1 MIDVGK
7 FNLLTICEEVAEGL
21 LLTDRT
27 ETVLLPR
34 KCVLTEMVLGAELN
48 VFVYK
53 DNETR
58 LVATTQVPNA
68 VVGEFA
74 YMEVKA
80 VNTAGAFLDWGLEK
94 DILVPFREQTMEMQ
108 LGRWYTVY
116 VYLDVLSKRVTAS
129 ARLSK
134 FLQPADETLKE
145 NDAVDILITKRTDLG
160 FDAIINNAYRGLLYE
175 NEIFEP
181 LEIGEKRKAFIKKVR
196 EDHKIDLKLQAR
208 DFGISDDAKEKVLEA
223 LLQHNGFLALN
234 DNSDPDIIRE
244 QLQMSKKSFKKAV
257 GGLFK
262 EKKII
267 LTQDGIEL
275 VKA

>member
-1 MIDVGK
+1 MIAIGK
-7 FNLLTICEEVAEGL
+7 FNVLTVCEELAEGL

-27 ETVLLPR
+27 DTVLLPR
-34 KCVLTEMVLGAELN
+34 KAVSPEMQLGAEVN

-94 DILVPFREQTMEMQ
+94 DILVPFREQTIAMQ
-108 LGRWYTVY
+108 EGNWYVVY
-116 VYLDVLSKRVTAS
+116 VYLDVVSSRVTAS

-134 FLQPADETLKE
+134 FLQQADDTLKE
-145 NDAVDILITKRTDLG
+145 NDAVDILITKRTNLG

-175 NEIFEP
+175 NEIFE
-181 LEIGEKRKAFIKKVR
+181 IVNVGEKRKAYIKKIR
-196 EDHKIDLKLQAR
+196 DDFKIDLKLQAR
-208 DFGISDDAKEKVLEA
+208 DFGISDDAKEKVIAA
-223 LLQHNGFLALN
+223 LQSNNGFLPLN
-234 DNSDPDIIRE
+234 DNSEPDAIRD
-244 QLQMSKKSFKKAV
+244 QLQMSKKSFKKAI

-267 LTQDGIEL
+267 LRPDGIEW
-275 VKA
+275 VA

>member
-1 MIDVGK
+1 MIAIGK
-7 FNLLTICEEVAEGL
+7 FNVLTVCEELAEGL

-27 ETVLLPR
+27 DTVLLPR
-34 KCVLTEMVLGAELN
+34 KAVLPEMQLGTEVN

-74 YMEVKA
+74 FMEVKA

-94 DILVPFREQTMEMQ
+94 DILVPFREQTIAMQ
-108 LGRWYTVY
+108 EGNWYVVY
-116 VYLDVLSKRVTAS
+116 VYLDVVSSRVTAS

-134 FLQPADETLKE
+134 FLQQADDTLKE
-145 NDAVDILITKRTDLG
+145 NDAVDILITKRTNLG

-175 NEIFEP
+175 NEIFEVVNV
-181 LEIGEKRKAFIKKVR
+181 GEKRIAYIKKIR
-196 EDHKIDLKLQAR
+196 DDFKIDLKLQAR
-208 DFGISDDAKEKVLEA
+208 DFGISDDAKEKVIAA
-223 LLQHNGFLALN
+223 LQSNNGFLPLN
-234 DNSDPDIIRE
+234 DNSEPDAIRD
-244 QLQMSKKSFKKAV
+244 QLQMSKKSFKKAI

-267 LTQDGIEL
+267 LRPDGIEWIQ
-275 VKA
+275 

>member
-1 MIDVGK
+1 MIAIGK
-7 FNLLTICEEVAEGL
+7 FNVLTVCEELAEGL

-27 ETVLLPR
+27 DTVLLPR
-34 KCVLTEMVLGAELN
+34 KAVSPEMQLGAEVN

-94 DILVPFREQTMEMQ
+94 DILVPFREQTIAMQ
-108 LGRWYTVY
+108 EGNWYVVY
-116 VYLDVLSKRVTAS
+116 VYLDVVSSRVTAS

-134 FLQPADETLKE
+134 FLQQADDTLKE
-145 NDAVDILITKRTDLG
+145 NDAVDILITKRTNLG

-175 NEIFEP
+175 NEIFE
-181 LEIGEKRKAFIKKVR
+181 IVNVGEKRKTYIKKIR
-196 EDHKIDLKLQAR
+196 DDFKIDLKLQAR
-208 DFGISDDAKEKVLEA
+208 DFGISDDAKEKIIAA
-223 LLQHNGFLALN
+223 LQNNNGFLPLN
-234 DNSDPDIIRE
+234 DNSEPDAIRD

-267 LTQDGIEL
+267 LRPDGIEW
-275 VKA
+275 VP

>member
-34 KCVLTEMVLGAELN
+34 KCVLPEMVLGAELN

-267 LTQDGIEL
+267 LTQEGIEL

>member
-1 MIDVGK
+1 MIAIGK
-7 FNLLTICEEVAEGL
+7 FNVLTVCEELAEGL

-27 ETVLLPR
+27 DTVLLPR
-34 KCVLTEMVLGAELN
+34 KAVSPEMQLGAEVN

-94 DILVPFREQTMEMQ
+94 DILVPFREQTIAMQ
-108 LGRWYTVY
+108 EGNWYVVY
-116 VYLDVLSKRVTAS
+116 VYLDVVSSRVTAS

-134 FLQPADETLKE
+134 FLQQADDTLKE
-145 NDAVDILITKRTDLG
+145 NDAVDILITKRTNLG

-175 NEIFEP
+175 NEIFE
-181 LEIGEKRKAFIKKVR
+181 IVNVGEKRKAYIKKIR
-196 EDHKIDLKLQAR
+196 DDFKIDLKLQAR
-208 DFGISDDAKEKVLEA
+208 DFGISDDAKEKIIAA
-223 LLQHNGFLALN
+223 LQNNNGFLPLN
-234 DNSDPDIIRE
+234 DNSEPDAIRD

-267 LTQDGIEL
+267 LRPDGIEW
-275 VKA
+275 VP

>member
-21 LLTDRT
+21 LLTDRN

-34 KCVLTEMVLGAELN
+34 KCVLPEMVLGVELN

-58 LVATTQVPNA
+58 LVATTQLPNA

-94 DILVPFREQTMEMQ
+94 DILVPFREQAMEMQ
-108 LGRWYTVY
+108 LGRWYVVY
-116 VYLDVLSKRVTAS
+116 VYLDVLSKRVTAT

-181 LEIGEKRKAFIKKVR
+181 LQIGEKRKAYIKKVR

-208 DFGISDDAKEKVLEA
+208 DFGISDDAKEKVMEA
-223 LLQHNGFLALN
+223 LLQNNGVLTLN
-234 DNSDPDIIRE
+234 DNSDPDIIRD

-267 LTQDGIEL
+267 LTQEGIEL

>member
-1 MIDVGK
+1 MIAIGK
-7 FNLLTICEEVAEGL
+7 FNVLTVCEELAEGL

-27 ETVLLPR
+27 DTVLLPR
-34 KCVLTEMVLGAELN
+34 KAVSPEMQLGAEVN

-94 DILVPFREQTMEMQ
+94 DILVPFREQTIAMQ
-108 LGRWYTVY
+108 EGNWYVVY
-116 VYLDVLSKRVTAS
+116 VYLDVVSSRVTAS

-134 FLQPADETLKE
+134 FLLQADDTLKE
-145 NDAVDILITKRTDLG
+145 NDAVDILITKRTNLG

-175 NEIFEP
+175 NEIFEVVNV
-181 LEIGEKRKAFIKKVR
+181 GEKRKAYIKKIR
-196 EDHKIDLKLQAR
+196 DDFKIDLKLQAR
-208 DFGISDDAKEKVLEA
+208 DFGISDDAKEKILET
-223 LLQHNGFLALN
+223 LKNNNGFLALN
-234 DNSDPDIIRE
+234 DNSEPDAIRD

-267 LTQDGIEL
+267 LRPDGIEW
-275 VKA
+275 VP

>member
-1 MIDVGK
+1 MIAIGK
-7 FNLLTICEEVAEGL
+7 FNVLTVCEELAEGL

-27 ETVLLPR
+27 DTVLLPR
-34 KCVLTEMVLGAELN
+34 KAVLPEMQLGAEVN

-94 DILVPFREQTMEMQ
+94 DILVPFREQTIAMQ
-108 LGRWYTVY
+108 EGNWYVVY
-116 VYLDVLSKRVTAS
+116 VYLDVVSSRVTAS

-134 FLQPADETLKE
+134 FLQQADDTLKE
-145 NDAVDILITKRTDLG
+145 NDAVDILITKRTNLG

-175 NEIFEP
+175 NEIFETVNV
-181 LEIGEKRKAFIKKVR
+181 GEKRKAYIKKIR
-196 EDHKIDLKLQAR
+196 DDFKIDLKLQAR
-208 DFGISDDAKEKVLEA
+208 DFGISDDAKEKIIAA
-223 LLQHNGFLALN
+223 LQNNNGFLPLN
-234 DNSDPDIIRE
+234 DNSEPDAIRD

-267 LTQDGIEL
+267 LRPDGIEW
-275 VKA
+275 VP

>member
-1 MIDVGK
+1 MIAIGK
-7 FNLLTICEEVAEGL
+7 FNVLTVCEELAEGL

-27 ETVLLPR
+27 DTVLLPR
-34 KCVLTEMVLGAELN
+34 KAVLPEMQLGAEVN

-94 DILVPFREQTMEMQ
+94 DILVPFREQTIAMQ
-108 LGRWYTVY
+108 EGNWYVVY
-116 VYLDVLSKRVTAS
+116 VYLDVVSSRVTAS

-134 FLQPADETLKE
+134 FLQQADDTLKE
-145 NDAVDILITKRTDLG
+145 NDAVDILITKRTNLG

-175 NEIFEP
+175 NEIFETVNV
-181 LEIGEKRKAFIKKVR
+181 GEKRKAYIKKIR
-196 EDHKIDLKLQAR
+196 DDFKIDLKLQAR
-208 DFGISDDAKEKVLEA
+208 DFGISDDAKEKVIAA
-223 LLQHNGFLALN
+223 LQSNNGFLPLN
-234 DNSDPDIIRE
+234 DNSEPDAIRD
-244 QLQMSKKSFKKAV
+244 QLQMSKKSFKKAI

-267 LTQDGIEL
+267 LRPDGIEW
-275 VKA
+275 VA

>member
-1 MIDVGK
+1 MIAIGK

-34 KCVLTEMVLGAELN
+34 KAVLPEMILGAEVN

-94 DILVPFREQTMEMQ
+94 DILVPFREQTLEMQ
-108 LGRWYTVY
+108 VGNWYVVY
-116 VYLDVLSKRVTAS
+116 VYLDVLSSRVTAS
-129 ARLSK
+129 ARLAK
-134 FLQPADETLKE
+134 FLQQADDSLKE
-145 NDAVDILITKRTDLG
+145 NDAVAILVTKRTNLG
-160 FDAIINNAYRGLLYE
+160 FDAVINNAYRGLLYE
-175 NEIFEP
+175 NEIFEVVKV
-181 LEIGEKRKAFIKKVR
+181 GEKRQAFSFKKVR
-196 EDHKIDLKLQAR
+196 EDHKLI
-208 DFGISDDAKEKVLEA
+208 
-223 LLQHNGFLALN
+223 
-234 DNSDPDIIRE
+234 
-244 QLQMSKKSFKKAV
+244 
-257 GGLFK
+257 
-262 EKKII
+262 
-267 LTQDGIEL
+267 
-275 VKA
+275 

>member
-1 MIDVGK
+1 MIAIGK
-7 FNLLTICEEVAEGL
+7 FNVLTVCEELSEGL

-27 ETVLLPR
+27 DTVLLPR
-34 KCVLTEMVLGAELN
+34 KAVLPEMVLGAEVN

-68 VVGEFA
+68 VLGEFA

-94 DILVPFREQTMEMQ
+94 DILVPFREQTIEMQ
-108 LGRWYTVY
+108 EGNWYVVY
-116 VYLDVLSKRVTAS
+116 VYLDVISSRVTAS

-134 FLQPADETLKE
+134 FLQQADDSLKE
-145 NDAVDILITKRTDLG
+145 NDAVEILITRRTNLG

-175 NEIFEP
+175 NEIFEVVKV
-181 LEIGEKRKAFIKKVR
+181 GEKRSAYIKKVR
-196 EDHKIDLKLQAR
+196 DDHKIDLKLQAR
-208 DFGISDDAKEKVLEA
+208 DFGISDDAKEKILET
-223 LLQHNGFLALN
+223 LKNNNGFLALN
-234 DNSDPDIIRE
+234 DNSEPDAIRD

-267 LTQDGIEL
+267 LRPDGIEW
-275 VKA
+275 VP

>member
-1 MIDVGK
+1 MIAIGK
-7 FNLLTICEEVAEGL
+7 FNVLTVCEELAEGL

-27 ETVLLPR
+27 DTVLLPR
-34 KCVLTEMVLGAELN
+34 KAVLPEMVLGAEVN

-94 DILVPFREQTMEMQ
+94 DILVPFREQTIEMQ
-108 LGRWYTVY
+108 EGNWYVVY
-116 VYLDVLSKRVTAS
+116 VYLDVISSRVTAS

-134 FLQPADETLKE
+134 FLQQADDSLKE
-145 NDAVDILITKRTDLG
+145 NDAVEILITRRTNLG

-175 NEIFEP
+175 NEIFEVVKV
-181 LEIGEKRKAFIKKVR
+181 GEKRR
-196 EDHKIDLKLQAR
+196 PTSR
-208 DFGISDDAKEKVLEA
+208 S
-223 LLQHNGFLALN
+223 
-234 DNSDPDIIRE
+234 
-244 QLQMSKKSFKKAV
+244 
-257 GGLFK
+257 
-262 EKKII
+262 
-267 LTQDGIEL
+267 
-275 VKA
+275 

>member
-1 MIDVGK
+1 MIAIGK
-7 FNLLTICEEVAEGL
+7 FNLLTICEELAEGL

-27 ETVLLPR
+27 DTVLLPR
-34 KCVLTEMVLGAELN
+34 KCVLPEMALGAEVN
-48 VFVYK
+48 MFVYK

-94 DILVPFREQTMEMQ
+94 DILVPFREQTIEMQ
-108 LGRWYTVY
+108 VGNWYVVY
-116 VYLDVLSKRVTAS
+116 VYLDVISKRVTAS

-134 FLQPADETLKE
+134 FLQQADDTLKE
-145 NDAVDILITKRTDLG
+145 NESVEILVTKRTNLG
-160 FDAIINNAYRGLLYE
+160 FDAVINNAYRGLLYE

-181 LEIGEKRKAFIKKVR
+181 IQVGEKRNAYIKKLR

-208 DFGISDDAKEKVLEA
+208 DFGISDDAKEKVIEA
-223 LLQHNGFLALN
+223 LQSNNGFLPLN
-234 DNSDPDIIRE
+234 DNSDPDAIRD
-244 QLQMSKKSFKKAV
+244 QLQMSKKSFKKAI

-262 EKKII
+262 EKKIV
-267 LTQDGIEL
+267 LRPDGIEW
-275 VKA
+275 VK

>member
-1 MIDVGK
+1 MIAIGK
-7 FNLLTICEEVAEGL
+7 FNLLTICEELAEGL

-27 ETVLLPR
+27 DTVLLPR
-34 KCVLTEMVLGAELN
+34 KCVLPEMALGAEVN

-94 DILVPFREQTMEMQ
+94 DILVPFREQTIEMQ
-108 LGRWYTVY
+108 VGNWYVVY
-116 VYLDVLSKRVTAS
+116 VYLDVISKRVTAS

-134 FLQPADETLKE
+134 FLQQADDTLKE
-145 NDAVDILITKRTDLG
+145 NESVEILVTKRTNLG
-160 FDAIINNAYRGLLYE
+160 FDAVINNAYRGLLYE

-181 LEIGEKRKAFIKKVR
+181 IQVGEKRNAYIKKLR

-208 DFGISDDAKEKVLEA
+208 DFGISDDAKEKVIEA
-223 LLQHNGFLALN
+223 LQSNNGFLPLN
-234 DNSDPDIIRE
+234 DNSDPDAIRD
-244 QLQMSKKSFKKAV
+244 QLQMSKKSFKKAI

-262 EKKII
+262 EKKIV
-267 LTQDGIEL
+267 LRPDGIEW
-275 VKA
+275 VK

>member
-1 MIDVGK
+1 MIAIGK
-7 FNLLTICEEVAEGL
+7 FNVLTVCEELSEGL

-27 ETVLLPR
+27 DTVLLPR
-34 KCVLTEMVLGAELN
+34 KAVLPEMVLGAEVN

-94 DILVPFREQTMEMQ
+94 DILVPFREQTIEMQ
-108 LGRWYTVY
+108 EGNWYVVY
-116 VYLDVLSKRVTAS
+116 VYLDVISSRVTAS

-134 FLQPADETLKE
+134 FLQQADDSLKE
-145 NDAVDILITKRTDLG
+145 NDAVEILITRRTNLG

-175 NEIFEP
+175 NEIFEVVKV
-181 LEIGEKRKAFIKKVR
+181 GEKRSAYIKKVR
-196 EDHKIDLKLQAR
+196 
-208 DFGISDDAKEKVLEA
+208 DDQRL
-223 LLQHNGFLALN
+223 
-234 DNSDPDIIRE
+234 I
-244 QLQMSKKSFKKAV
+244 
-257 GGLFK
+257 
-262 EKKII
+262 
-267 LTQDGIEL
+267 
-275 VKA
+275 